1 MIPLYNDPLSSPT
14 RHHQVPPY
22 FLSFSPLLPHWLL
35 DSIQLISHAMTS
47 HAIPSQAGVQYDPST
62 YLPTYLHLLTSPL
75 PSPPKKNSKL
85 PNPIMP
91 APSDGPDVPHV
102 HQGIEHD
109 GAVRDGLLSP
119 DADGV
124 RGRDGD
130 PTLPDVRP
138 VSDPDRVD
146 HVYDGVRRH
155 VYHHG

>member
-1 MIPLYNDPLSSPT
+1 MMFPLSHIFT
-14 RHHQVPPY
+14 ILT
-22 FLSFSPLLPHWLL
+22 LSAELLV
-35 DSIQLISHAMTS
+35 I
-47 HAIPSQAGVQYDPST
+47 
-62 YLPTYLHLLTSPL
+62 
-75 PSPPKKNSKL
+75 SKL

-91 APSDGPDVPHV
+91 APSDGPDMPHV

-146 HVYDGVRRH
+146 HVYDGVRGH